1 MPEVRERRRDRH
13 RVSDMGFQV
22 TDDRSKNSAFS
33 HRLTLDLWFARD
45 NRFLMT
51 APPFLSRHELSV
63 ERKSYHR
70 SCWTELTCQGTLL
83 PDSGSKFMKET
94 PSGTG
99 RKKPFCQ
106 VRKVWTETQAMNLPN
121 SVPRSCSWHAL
132 SIGTSFHSA

>member
-1 MPEVRERRRDRH
+1 
-13 RVSDMGFQV
+13 
-22 TDDRSKNSAFS
+22 
-33 HRLTLDLWFARD
+33 
-45 NRFLMT
+45 MT

-99 RKKPFCQ
+99 RYVEERVVRRLGTGIYSQDVFLSLSLLSSLGISPRKCSEKTERQ
-106 VRKVWTETQAMNLPN
+106 VLAAAMLIRERKRTAAAEKLM
-121 SVPRSCSWHAL
+121 
-132 SIGTSFHSA
+132 